1 MDTQK
6 QTSDEKPHAVYLSH
20 VANRRHTDIQLI
32 PSYCDLT
39 CYCV

>member
-1 MDTQK
+1 MDTQE
-6 QTSDEKPHAVYLSH
+6 QTAMINHMQHTYH
-20 VANRRHTDIQLI
+20 VANKRHTDIQLI